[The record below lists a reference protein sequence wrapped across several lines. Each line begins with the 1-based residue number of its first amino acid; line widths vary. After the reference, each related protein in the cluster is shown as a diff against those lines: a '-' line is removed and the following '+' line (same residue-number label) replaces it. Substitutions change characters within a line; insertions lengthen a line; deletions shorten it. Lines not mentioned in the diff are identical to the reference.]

1 MGDKVI
7 PVKVAVRIRPLNDK
21 EANEGCQAVLEQVQG
36 EPQVYIQN
44 TDPVKSFT
52 YDYAYGGSD
61 SNEEVY
67 EGAVKKIVKQLF
79 TGYNVTVLAYGQ
91 TGSGK
96 THSMGTAYN
105 ASDDP
110 ALHGV
115 IPRSVRDI
123 FRYILDNSDKSFRV
137 GVSFMELYNE
147 QLFDLLSTKPR
158 REDTIVDIREDGN
171 KGIKIPGL
179 TEMDIT
185 SVEQT
190 MALLEK
196 ASEGRVTAATAM
208 NARSSRSHAIF
219 TLSIES
225 RTKTDGKLL
234 TFSKFH
240 MVDLAGSE
248 RQKKTKAKGERLKE
262 GININ
267 MGLLSL
273 GNVISALGEENRGAN
288 SHIPYRDSKLTRL
301 LQDSLGGNSHTLMI
315 ACVSPADSNLE
326 ETISTLRYADRAR
339 KIKNKP
345 IVNKDPRNEELGRL
359 RNQVQQLQMQ
369 LLGRGGSSNVGQ
381 IDEEKSKELQEEN
394 ELLREENSK
403 MTTALQAAMDENS
416 HMSEKLL
423 LSEQSAESFKETLQ
437 SLTNEAADVME
448 FLSRCQGLPPGVK
461 SKFEILM
468 GKVQEVDE
476 NHKRTEKTLMDHD
489 LSRFASSTNTSPCGS
504 PSKEEDADGLNCSGA
519 NFALKHSELANQ
531 LSELNKMLVAKQE
544 LANKAGEN
552 DEKMMSMRKNYE
564 TTIKSMEDEIS
575 RLQKE
580 KDELSQKQKAEG
592 SNQVSEM
599 RRKRIQ
605 ELEEK
610 IKNLS
615 KQQAEQQRLLK
626 LNKQNELKIKKY
638 SDEITQ
644 MKQAKVKLIKQMKEE
659 SEKARQWKI
668 AKEKE
673 VYKLQQQEKKAQVKM
688 SAMSLQHERRE
699 NVWKRKM
706 EEAMASSK
714 RLKEALAKKEN
725 VRKMKD
731 DRNPTGLSGSGE
743 RVRGWIS
750 SEVDV
755 VVSVKEAEMS
765 KEQLIRERK
774 MMSEEMTKLKQELRK
789 TLSEQERNDVQVK
802 RDELQSELD
811 MRNAQISD
819 LQQQILGFEN
829 DKEKEKD
836 LRADKWKRLQSM
848 VEAKLA
854 VQYLF
859 DQATEALASVALKSQ
874 ELREANGQLIDLRK
888 NNGELRETKSAMRR
902 HHDEEIV
909 RMEREHEE
917 KILFLLRQ
925 LANKD
930 PAESNDISLNKD
942 ISDVEEVIKFQAVEL
957 AKMSELHDQ
966 LMARDEEV
974 ANLKQELQKNAT
986 LGGGKLLPQIGRL
999 SPIKNKNK
1007 RVTIK
1012 VERYE
1017 TPEEFFDNEGFSSD
1031 DSDSDDSDDGDEEWR
1046 KTPLV
1051 RRIRQERKSM
1061 GGVLSKRKRDSLDS
1075 EEEDFQEGVNR
1086 KKSSLSGCG
1095 CAKGCKTK
1103 KCVCKKNGKWCIVLC
1118 KCDIHT
1124 CANREVPGT
1133 DVSSSVE
1140 TDKENEEMDD
1150 TDQLLDSTYQLDPKT
1165 LVYNR
1170 SPMKTIF
1177 SPVNRNSGADN
1188 FAVDSDIEATPK
1200 AATQDR
1206 IFSRPDF
1213 DM

>member
-1 MGDKVI
+1 MGRIGSYKAYKIKPMFHFI
-7 PVKVAVRIRPLNDK
+7 PF
-21 EANEGCQAVLEQVQG
+21 
-36 EPQVYIQN
+36 
-44 TDPVKSFT
+44 S
-52 YDYAYGGSD
+52 
-61 SNEEVY
+61 
-67 EGAVKKIVKQLF
+67 
-79 TGYNVTVLAYGQ
+79 
-91 TGSGK
+91 
-96 THSMGTAYN
+96 

-123 FRYILDNSDKSFRV
+123 FKYIQDHSELSFRV

-147 QLFDLLSTKPR
+147 QLFDLLSQKTR

-171 KGIKIPGL
+171 RGIKIPGL
-179 TEMDIT
+179 TEVDIAT
-185 SVEQT
+185 VDET
-190 MALLEK
+190 MGLLEK

-219 TLSIES
+219 TLSIEARS
-225 RTKTDGKLL
+225 KSDGKAL
-234 TFSKFH
+234 TVSKFH

-248 RQKKTKAKGERLKE
+248 RQKKTKAKGDRLKE

-345 IVNKDPRNEELGRL
+345 IVNKDPRNEELSRL
-359 RNQVQQLQMQ
+359 RIQVQQLQMQ
-369 LLGRGGSSNVGQ
+369 LLGNGGFGLTNGHGLKV
-381 IDEEKSKELQEEN
+381 DENSQELIEEN
-394 ELLREENSK
+394 ERLKDENEKMTNALQSAMEEN
-403 MTTALQAAMDENS
+403 A

-423 LSEQSAESFKETLQ
+423 ISEQVAEQFKESLG
-437 SLTNEAADVME
+437 SLTKEAEDVME
-448 FLSRCQGLPPGVK
+448 FIKRCQGLPPGVK
-461 SKFEILM
+461 TKMEMLM
-468 GKVQEVDE
+468 AKVHDVDE
-476 NHKRTEKTLMDHD
+476 NHKKSEKTLMDHD
-489 LSRFASSTNTSPCGS
+489 LSRFASSNPSSPETS
-504 PSKEEDADGLNCSGA
+504 PSKAEAQMNCSGA

-531 LSELNKMLVAKQE
+531 LTELNKMLVAKQE

-552 DEKMMSMRKNYE
+552 DEKMTNMRRNYE
-564 TTIKSMEDEIS
+564 ITIKSMEEEIS

-580 KDELSQKQKAEG
+580 KDELCQKQKAEAS
-592 SNQVSEM
+592 SNLSET

-610 IKNLS
+610 IKGLA

-644 MKQAKVKLIKQMKEE
+644 MKQTKVKLIKQMKEE
-659 SEKARQWKI
+659 SEKARQWKM

-706 EEAMASSK
+706 EEAAATSK
-714 RLKEALAKKEN
+714 RLKEALAKKAD
-725 VRKMKD
+725 VKKMKD
-731 DRNPTGLSGSGE
+731 DQKTPHGLTGSGE

-765 KEQLIRERK
+765 KDQLIKERK
-774 MMSEEMTKLKQELRK
+774 MMCDEMNKLKQELRR
-789 TLSEQERNDVQVK
+789 TLSEQERNEVQVK

-829 DKEKEKD
+829 EKEKEKD
-836 LRADKWKRLQSM
+836 VRADRWTRLSSM

-859 DQATEALASVALKSQ
+859 DQATEALANAGRKSQ
-874 ELREANGQLIDLRK
+874 DVRDLNLQLEDIRKSNTELRDSRLL
-888 NNGELRETKSAMRR
+888 MRR

-917 KILFLLRQ
+917 KILFLLGQ
-925 LANKD
+925 LNKD
-930 PAESNDISLNKD
+930 TPVESNDVSLNKD
-942 ISDVEEVIKFQAVEL
+942 ITDVEQRLKFQAEEL
-957 AKMSELHDQ
+957 NKMSELHDK
-966 LMARDEEV
+966 LMAKDEEC
-974 ANLKQELQKNAT
+974 AT
-986 LGGGKLLPQIGRL
+986 LKLKLQRRSGNLLPIIHQG
-999 SPIKNKNK
+999 SPASLKKKQNR

-1012 VERYE
+1012 LESYSNADE
-1017 TPEEFFDNEGFSSD
+1017 YFEDQEFSSEEESEGSSDND
-1031 DSDSDDSDDGDEEWR
+1031 DDEWR

-1051 RRIRQERKSM
+1051 KRIRQERKSM
-1061 GGVLSKRKRDSLDS
+1061 GVRLESKRKRDSLDS
-1075 EEEDFQEGVNR
+1075 EDEDQDDSIT
-1086 KKSSLSGCG
+1086 KKRTSKLQGKCCFFSWFNLIFYLLTIFLNQFIIKPQPNFLLCSGCT
-1095 CAKGCKTK
+1095 CKKGCKTK
-1103 KCVCKKNGKWCIVLC
+1103 ACSCKKAGSWCVAIC
-1118 KCDIHT
+1118 KCDRHA
-1124 CANREVPGT
+1124 CANR
-1133 DVSSSVE
+1133 
-1140 TDKENEEMDD
+1140 
-1150 TDQLLDSTYQLDPKT
+1150 
-1165 LVYNR
+1165 
-1170 SPMKTIF
+1170 
-1177 SPVNRNSGADN
+1177 
-1188 FAVDSDIEATPK
+1188 
-1200 AATQDR
+1200 
-1206 IFSRPDF
+1206 
-1213 DM
+1213 

>member
-1 MGDKVI
+1 MVDL
-7 PVKVAVRIRPLNDK
+7 R
-21 EANEGCQAVLEQVQG
+21 E
-36 EPQVYIQN
+36 
-44 TDPVKSFT
+44 DPVKGVVIT
-52 YDYAYGGSD
+52 
-61 SNEEVY
+61 NLTEVVV
-67 EGAVKKIVKQLF
+67 GNLR
-79 TGYNVTVLAYGQ
+79 Q
-91 TGSGK
+91 T
-96 THSMGTAYN
+96 M
-105 ASDDP
+105 
-110 ALHGV
+110 
-115 IPRSVRDI
+115 
-123 FRYILDNSDKSFRV
+123 
-137 GVSFMELYNE
+137 E
-147 QLFDLLSTKPR
+147 QL
-158 REDTIVDIREDGN
+158 EQG
-171 KGIKIPGL
+171 
-179 TEMDIT
+179 
-185 SVEQT
+185 SV
-190 MALLEK
+190 K
-196 ASEGRVTAATAM
+196 RVTAATAM
-208 NARSSRSHAIF
+208 NNTSSRSHAIF
-219 TLSIES
+219 TLCIEGTRKS
-225 RTKTDGKLL
+225 DAAQIEGQDKLENIV
-234 TFSKFH
+234 SKFH
-240 MVDLAGSE
+240 LVDLAGSE
-248 RQKKTKAKGERLKE
+248 RAKKTLATGVRYKE
-262 GININ
+262 GVAIN
-267 MGLLSL
+267 MGLLAL
-273 GNVISALGEENRGAN
+273 GNVISALGDDSGPKN
-288 SHIPYRDSKLTRL
+288 HIPYRDSKLTRL

-381 IDEEKSKELQEEN
+381 LDEEKSKELMEEN

-403 MTTALQAAMDENS
+403 MTNALQAAMDENS

-423 LSEQSAESFKETLQ
+423 LAEQSAETFKETLQ
-437 SLTNEAADVME
+437 SLTKEAADVME
-448 FLSRCQGLPPGVK
+448 FLGRCPGLPPGVK
-461 SKFEILM
+461 TKFEILM

-476 NHKRTEKTLMDHD
+476 NHKKTEKTLMDHD

-504 PSKEEDADGLNCSGA
+504 PSKEEDATDPNCSGA

-531 LSELNKMLVAKQE
+531 LTELNKMLVAKQE

-552 DEKMMSMRKNYE
+552 DEKMLTMRKNYE
-564 TTIKSMEDEIS
+564 TTIKSMEEEIS

-592 SNQVSEM
+592 SSQLSET

-610 IKNLS
+610 IKSLG

-638 SDEITQ
+638 TDEITQ

-659 SEKARQWKI
+659 SEKARQWKV

-714 RLKEALAKKEN
+714 RLKEALVKKDN

-731 DRNPTGLSGSGE
+731 DRNPTGLSGSGD

-774 MMSEEMTKLKQELRK
+774 IMSEEMDKLKQELRK

-829 DKEKEKD
+829 DKEKEGKD
-836 LRADKWKRLQSM
+836 VRADKWKRLQSM

-888 NNGELRETKSAMRR
+888 SNGELRETRQSMRR

-930 PAESNDISLNKD
+930 PAETNDVSLNKD
-942 ISDVEEVIKFQAVEL
+942 ISDVEGVIKFQAEEL

-986 LGGGKLLPQIGRL
+986 LGGGRLLPELGRP
-999 SPIKNKNK
+999 SPVKKSAK

-1017 TPEEFFDNEGFSSD
+1017 TPEEFFNNEDFSSSEESN
-1031 DSDSDDSDDGDEEWR
+1031 DSDSDGDEEWR
-1046 KTPLV
+1046 KTPLI

-1061 GGVLSKRKRDSLDS
+1061 GVGLAKRKRGSVDS
-1075 EEEDFQEGVNR
+1075 EEEEMLDDDGVP
-1086 KKSSLSGCG
+1086 KKKTSLSGCG

-1140 TDKENEEMDD
+1140 TDKENEDMDD
-1150 TDQLLDSTYQLDPKT
+1150 TDQLLDSTYNIDPKKLMFGSKT
-1165 LVYNR
+1165 SDR

-1200 AATQDR
+1200 AAAPTDR
-1206 IFSRPDF
+1206 IFSRPDI
-1213 DM
+1213 DL